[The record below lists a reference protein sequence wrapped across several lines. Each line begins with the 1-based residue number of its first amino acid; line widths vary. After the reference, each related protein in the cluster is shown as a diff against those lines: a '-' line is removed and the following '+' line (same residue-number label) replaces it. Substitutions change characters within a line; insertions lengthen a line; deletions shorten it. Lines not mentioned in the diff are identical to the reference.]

1 MASNF
6 GLSYITKLFYS
17 VISIILLIIIYTYI
31 VSLENKGCKCALPPN
46 INFIKSFTIFAIIY
60 LIFTGLVSDQ
70 AIKDNFGSN
79 IVIINKF
86 VDLIFALV
94 FIYYLYEVFIYTR
107 RLVNEKCKCS
117 VDMRREIIMIGSIIE
132 LLLILVLFVI
142 GIIITVVFSV
152 FINIIKSIEDGS
164 SDLKGVIRDPIGSI
178 SKIPKKIKDDIK
190 EVSSYMKKT
199 SKQLSKIK
207 NLSR

>member
-17 VISIILLIIIYTYI
+17 VISIILLVIIYSYS

-46 INFIKSFTIFAIIY
+46 INFIKSLTIFAIIY

-70 AIKDNFGSN
+70 AIKDNFGTN

-86 VDLIFALV
+86 IDLIFAIV
-94 FIYYLYEVFIYTR
+94 FIYYLYEVFVYTR

-117 VDMRREIIMIGSIIE
+117 VDIRREIIMIGSIIE
-132 LLLILVLFVI
+132 LLLILILFVL
-142 GIIITVVFSV
+142 GIIITVIFSV
-152 FINIIKSIEDGS
+152 IINVIKSVEDGS

-178 SKIPKKIKDDIK
+178 SKIPKKINDDIK